1 MTKRNENRKSTI
13 KGIIANPQTQTFEA
27 FEIETPYT
35 RSIPKAAE
43 MAREILNLEDGVM
56 VSITEIHNEALK
68 PVVYDSQAVFD
79 EMIADYETKEKAEK
93 NCNELSTVVPYT
105 MYKYKA
111 QVWLFNGDEYTTEF
125 FVDQSPMKFG
135 KVDTRGFIR
144 MAAEQFFES
153 KVIGIH
159 DDNRYEEKRYAI
171 VENDRLEF
179 CIKK

>member
-1 MTKRNENRKSTI
+1 MTKRNENRKSTV

-35 RSIPKAAE
+35 RSIPKAVE
-43 MAREILNLEDGVM
+43 MAREYFQLANDIM
-56 VSITEIHNEALK
+56 VSVTEIHNEALK

-79 EMIADYETKEKAEK
+79 EMVADYETKENAEE
-93 NCNELSTVVPYT
+93 NCNENCSVIPYT
-105 MYKYKA
+105 MYQYEA

-125 FVDQSPMKFG
+125 FTDNSPMKFG

-144 MAAEQFFES
+144 IAAEQFFES

-159 DDNRYEEKRYAI
+159 DDKRFEEKRYAI

>member
-1 MTKRNENRKSTI
+1 MTKRNENRKSTV
-13 KGIIANPQTQTFEA
+13 KGIIANPETQTFEA

-43 MAREILNLEDGVM
+43 MARKVLNLEDGVM
-56 VSITEIHNEALK
+56 VSVTEIHNEALK
-68 PVVYDSQAVFD
+68 PVIYDSQEVFD
-79 EMIADYETKEKAEK
+79 EMVADYETKEEAEE
-93 NCNELSTVVPYT
+93 NCNELCTVIPYT
-105 MYKYKA
+105 MYQYEA
-111 QVWLFNGDEYTTEF
+111 QVWLFDGDKYATEF
-125 FVDQSPMKFG
+125 FSDNSPMKFG

-144 MAAEQFFES
+144 MAAESFFDS

-159 DDNRYEEKRYAI
+159 DDKRYEEKRFAI